1 MKYRISGGR
10 LIVGDRIVE
19 ADLLL
24 SGNRIEGVIAHSAP
38 QDASYEVIDARGLYV
53 SPGFVDIH
61 QHGGGGADYMDADA
75 DTYRRATEAHLAHG
89 MTSVMPTL
97 LSADTDALIRAI
109 EAYKRAVDDPSIRVN
124 LLGLHIEGPY
134 ISPAQAGAQKPEHIR
149 AYNEE
154 EYRAIASAGEGHIKR
169 WSTAP
174 EVAGADA
181 FAAFA
186 REQGITLSI
195 AHSNADIDTVR
206 HAYDEGFRHITHF
219 YSCMSTITRR
229 GGFRVAGL
237 LEAGYLIRPMDVE
250 IIADGCHLPPDLLTY
265 VTSFKACEHIAL
277 VTDAMRAAGE
287 DTTESFLGSHDDPL
301 PVVIEDGVAKLCDRT
316 AFAGSIATCDRLVRT
331 MVQNGTPLPVAVQM
345 MTEFPVRMMRPDLKK
360 GTLAA
365 GYDAD
370 ICLFDD
376 NICVQT
382 VICGGKT
389 VYNKAG

>member
-1 MKYRISGGR
+1 MKYRIAGGQ
-10 LIVGDRIVE
+10 LIVGDRILK
-19 ADLLL
+19 ADLLIN
-24 SGNRIEGVIAHSAP
+24 GDKIEGILASDAP
-38 QDASYEVIDARGLYV
+38 HAPSYTVIDAHGLYV

-61 QHGGGGADYMDADA
+61 QHGGGGADYMDADT

-97 LSADTDALIRAI
+97 LSADTDALLRAI
-109 EAYKRAVDDPSIRVN
+109 EAYKQAAADPAIRVN
-124 LLGLHIEGPY
+124 LIGLHIEGPY
-134 ISPAQAGAQKPEHIR
+134 ISPSQAGAQKPEHIR
-149 AYNEE
+149 DYQED
-154 EYRAIASAGEGHIKR
+154 EYRAIVKAADGHIKR

-186 REQGITLSI
+186 AEQGIALSI

-206 HAYDEGFRHITHF
+206 HAYDMGFRHITHF

-265 VTSFKACEHIAL
+265 VTSFKEREHIAL

-287 DTTESFLGSHDDPL
+287 DVTESFLGSHDDPL
-301 PVVIEDGVAKLCDRT
+301 PVIIEDGVAKLCDRT

-331 MVQNGTPLPVAVQM
+331 MVQNGTPLPHAVQM

-370 ICLFDD
+370 VRLFDD
-376 NICVQT
+376 SIRVQT
-382 VICGGKT
+382 VICGGK
-389 VYNKAG
+389 VVKK

>member
-1 MKYRISGGR
+1 MKYRIAGGQ
-10 LIVGDRIVE
+10 LIVGDRILK
-19 ADLLL
+19 ADLLIN
-24 SGNRIEGVIAHSAP
+24 GDKIEGILASDAP
-38 QDASYEVIDARGLYV
+38 HVPSYTVIDAHGLYV

-61 QHGGGGADYMDADA
+61 QHGGGGADYMDADT

-97 LSADTDALIRAI
+97 LSADTDALLRAI
-109 EAYKRAVDDPSIRVN
+109 EAYKQAAADPSIRVN
-124 LLGLHIEGPY
+124 LIGLHIEGPY
-134 ISPAQAGAQKPEHIR
+134 ISPVQAGAQKPEHIR
-149 AYNEE
+149 DYQED
-154 EYRAIASAGEGHIKR
+154 EYRAIVKAADGHIKR

-186 REQGITLSI
+186 AEQGIALSI

-206 HAYDEGFRHITHF
+206 HAYDMGFRHITHF

-287 DTTESFLGSHDDPL
+287 DVTESFLGSHDDPL
-301 PVVIEDGVAKLCDRT
+301 PVIIEDGVAKLCDRT

-331 MVQNGTPLPVAVQM
+331 MVQNGTPLPHAVQM

-370 ICLFDD
+370 VCLFDD
-376 NICVQT
+376 SIRVQT
-382 VICGGKT
+382 VICGGKI
-389 VYNKAG
+389 VKK